1 MSSVSRTAESTASR
15 AANSRALELLAR
27 AGFIGYGIVHLLFAW
42 LALQIAWGGSSEEG
56 DQSGALQK
64 IAEQPMGKFLV
75 IAIGVGLAAMAL
87 WQLLEAIVGHTGEQ
101 GKERV
106 IERVASAGRAIV
118 YGYFAF
124 TAFKVFNGANASTA
138 DSQQKTTE
146 GLLGSTGGRWL
157 VALAGIAL
165 AGLGVGLVIY
175 GVVKR
180 FEKHLKT
187 GLMSPSTRKLSRRL
201 GVAGYSAKGVAYGIA
216 GLLFVVAAVT
226 YDPEKARG
234 LDAALNE
241 LREQPYGAILLTLIA
256 LGIAAFGVFC
266 FVQSKYRKV

>member
-1 MSSVSRTAESTASR
+1 MSSVPRTAESTASR
-15 AANSRALELLAR
+15 AANSRWLELLAR

-56 DQSGALQK
+56 DQSGAMQK

-75 IAIGVGLAAMAL
+75 IAIGIGLAAMAI
-87 WQLLEAIVGHTGEQ
+87 WQLLEALVGHTADR

-106 IERVASAGRAIV
+106 VERVASAGRAIV
-118 YGYFAF
+118 YAYFAF
-124 TAFKVFNGANASTA
+124 TAFKVFNGAGASSA
-138 DSQQKTTE
+138 DSQQNTTE

-157 VALAGIAL
+157 VALAGLAL

-201 GVAGYSAKGVAYGIA
+201 GIAGYSAKGVAYGIA

-234 LDAALNE
+234 LDAALTE
-241 LREQPYGAILLTLIA
+241 LRDQPYGQILLTLIA